1 MNINVIFIH
10 IFKLYIMS
18 FQNNLVGFP
27 TYKCINL
34 LDFPALQ
41 ADFINYL
48 DNTNLSKTHFPFY
61 FKGTVNGIL
70 NDCLVIE
77 WLVRFTRV
85 PLQ

>member
-1 MNINVIFIH
+1 
-10 IFKLYIMS
+10 MS

-48 DNTNLSKTHFPFY
+48 DNTNLSKTHFPFNN
-61 FKGTVNGIL
+61 KGTVIG
-70 NDCLVIE
+70 
-77 WLVRFTRV
+77 F
-85 PLQ
+85 